1 MPDSDAAVRSDES
14 RPGVEAPRAPSVLS
28 TLNDDGS
35 RRWLRPRLSP
45 GRFLLRRRVVAYGLV
60 ALFTALPFITINGRP
75 AVLLNIVRREF
86 TFFGVTF
93 LPTDTLLLALFV
105 VSVFVTIFAATALFG
120 RVWCGWACPQ
130 TVYLEFLYRPI
141 ERLFEGGPGV
151 KARVPLPP
159 AVRKPAKY
167 AVYLVVSV
175 VLANIFLSYFVGV
188 ETLAQWVRQSPLEH
202 PTGFL
207 VVAFVTAAM
216 MFDFCF
222 FREQTCIVACPYGR
236 FQSVMLDRNSL
247 IISYDY
253 KRGEPRGKL
262 KKQKARDPETGDV
275 HLKTIAGEQGD
286 CIDCHMCVTTCPT
299 GIDIRNGLQME
310 CIGCAQCIDACDTV
324 MDKVGRDRGLIRYST
339 QAGIEGGKA
348 RIVRPRL
355 FVYGGVLGILSTL
368 FVLTLASK
376 GAADVSLLR
385 GQGLPYVIIDGEV
398 TNEVRVKVVNRTRE
412 AASYTI
418 TIESPASAHFLGLD
432 GAPSIAV
439 APGESETV
447 SLRVGAPREAFAE
460 GGAEAVFVVTAGD
473 GFAERV
479 VYRLLGP
486 RGGAPVDDD
495 DDDDDDGDGN
505 GDEEEGS

>member
-1 MPDSDAAVRSDES
+1 METEDRAGASAAS
-14 RPGVEAPRAPSVLS
+14 VEAPRAPSVLS

-35 RRWLRPRLSP
+35 RRWLRPRLSK
-45 GRFLLRRRVVAYGLV
+45 GRFLVRRRVVAYGLV
-60 ALFTALPFITINGRP
+60 ALFAALPFLTINGRP
-75 AVLLNIVRREF
+75 AVLLDIVRREF

-93 LPTDTLLLALFV
+93 LPTDTLLLALFI

-151 KARVPLPP
+151 KARVPLPQ
-159 AVRKPAKY
+159 AVRKPVKY

-175 VLANIFLSYFVGV
+175 VVANIFLSYFVGV
-188 ETLAQWVRQSPLEH
+188 ETLGEWVRQSPLEH

-253 KRGEPRGKL
+253 QRGEPRGKM
-262 KKQKARDPETGDV
+262 KKQRSRDPETGDV
-275 HLKTIAGEQGD
+275 RLKTIAGEQGD

-310 CIGCAQCIDACDTV
+310 CIGCAQCIDACDAV

-339 QAGIEGGKA
+339 QAGIEGGKS

-355 FVYGGVLGILSTL
+355 FVYAGVLGVLSTL

-412 AASYTI
+412 VASYTI
-418 TIESPASAHFLGLD
+418 SIESPAGARFLGLEA
-432 GAPSIAV
+432 APTV
-439 APGESETV
+439 EVGPGESETI
-447 SLRVGAPREAFAE
+447 SLRVGAARAAFTD
-460 GGAEAVFVVTAGD
+460 GGAEAVFLVTAAD
-473 GFAERV
+473 GYEDRV
-479 VYRLLGP
+479 AYRLLGP
-486 RGGAPVDDD
+486 RGAAPGGE
-495 DDDDDDGDGN
+495 DG
-505 GDEEEGS
+505 GS

>member
-1 MPDSDAAVRSDES
+1 MTETHSTPKTTDTARSAAQ
-14 RPGVEAPRAPSVLS
+14 APTAPSVLS

-35 RRWLRPRLSP
+35 RRWLRPRLSK
-45 GRFLLRRRVVAYGLV
+45 GRFLLRRRVVAWGLI
-60 ALFTALPFITINGRP
+60 ALFAALPFLTINGRP
-75 AVLLNIVRREF
+75 VILLDILRREF

-93 LPTDTLLLALFV
+93 LPTDTLLLALFI
-105 VSVFVTIFAATALFG
+105 VSVFVTIFAITALFG

-151 KARVPLPP
+151 KRKIPLPDGL
-159 AVRKPAKY
+159 RKPAKY

-175 VLANIFLSYFVGV
+175 VVANIFLSYFVGV
-188 ETLAQWVRQSPLEH
+188 ETLGQWVRQSPLEH

-253 KRGEPRGKL
+253 NRGEPRGKL
-262 KKQKARDPETGDV
+262 KKQKVRDPETGDI
-275 HLKTIAGEQGD
+275 HLKTLAGEQGD

-310 CIGCAQCIDACDTV
+310 CIGCAQCIDACDAV
-324 MDKVGRDRGLIRYST
+324 MDKIGRERGLIRYST
-339 QAGIEGGKA
+339 QEAIDGGKG
-348 RIVRPRL
+348 RLVRPRL
-355 FVYGGVLGILSTL
+355 FVYAGVLGILSTL
-368 FVLTLASK
+368 FVLTLAGKS
-376 GAADVSLLR
+376 GADVSLFR

-398 TNEVRVKVVNRTRE
+398 TNEVKVKVVNRTRE
-412 AASYTI
+412 DAVYTV
-418 TIESPASAHFLGLD
+418 TIESPESARFLGLD
-432 GAPSIAV
+432 APPTIPVEA
-439 APGESETV
+439 GESEEI
-447 SLRVGAPREAFAE
+447 SLRVGAARDAFE
-460 GGAEAVFVVTAGD
+460 DGGVEAVFRISAGEA
-473 GFAERV
+473 FEEMIE
-479 VYRLLGP
+479 YRLLGP
-486 RGGAPVDDD
+486 RGAAPGDDD
-495 DDDDDDGDGN
+495 AEEDGT
-505 GDEEEGS
+505 

>member
-1 MPDSDAAVRSDES
+1 MAEQDTATQPTGARA
-14 RPGVEAPRAPSVLS
+14 GVEAPRAPSVLS

-35 RRWLRPRLSP
+35 RRWLRPRLSK

-60 ALFTALPFITINGRP
+60 ALFTMLPFITINGRP
-75 AVLLNIVRREF
+75 AILLNIVRREF

-93 LPTDTLLLALFV
+93 LPTDTLLLALFI
-105 VSVFVTIFAATALFG
+105 VSVFVAIFAATALFG

-130 TVYLEFLYRPI
+130 TVYMEFLYRPI

-159 AVRKPAKY
+159 AVRKPVKY

-175 VLANIFLSYFVGV
+175 ALANVFLSYFVGV

-207 VVAFVTAAM
+207 VVAFVTGAM

-253 KRGEPRGKL
+253 QRGEPRGKM
-262 KKQKARDPETGDV
+262 KKRKARDPETGDV
-275 HLKTIAGEQGD
+275 HLRTIAGEQGD

-310 CIGCAQCIDACDTV
+310 CIGCAQCIDACDAV
-324 MDKVGRDRGLIRYST
+324 MEKVGRDPGLIRYST
-339 QAGIEGGKA
+339 EAGIEGEKA

-385 GQGLPYVIIDGEV
+385 GQGLPYVIIDGAV

-412 AASYTI
+412 AAAYTV
-418 TIESPASAHFLGLD
+418 TIESPASAQFLGFD
-432 GAPSIAV
+432 DPPTIAV
-439 APGESETV
+439 AAGASETL
-447 SLRVGAPREAFAE
+447 SLRVGAPREVFEE
-460 GGAEAVFVVTAGD
+460 GGAEAVFLVTAAD
-473 GFAERV
+473 GFTERIA
-479 VYRLLGP
+479 YRLLGP
-486 RGGAPVDDD
+486 RGAAPVGDDAAA
-495 DDDDDDGDGN
+495 
-505 GDEEEGS
+505 EETP